1 MPNSNLRHIV
11 LVLDRS
17 GSMKTVKDDTEGG
30 LAAFLEAQHEN
41 TGDTRVSLYQFDT
54 KYEPVYENVALADVP
69 AFVLVPRGGTALL
82 DAIGRTISSVKTQI
96 KALDEDERPGEV
108 VLVILT
114 DGAENSSQEYTL
126 ERVKKMIEKRR
137 AKGWQVVFL
146 GADQDAITVAA
157 GMGIGRETSLAY
169 TARMTGRSIST
180 VARMMARGSE
190 SGKYEFTDEERK
202 AAVQKE
208 PDDGA
213 QA

>member
-17 GSMKTVKDDTEGG
+17 GSMTAVKDGTEGG

-41 TGDTRVSLYQFDT
+41 TGDTQVSLYQFDT

-69 AFVLVPRGGTALL
+69 AYVLVPRGGTALL

-114 DGAENSSQEYTL
+114 DGEENSSHEYTL
-126 ERVKKMIEKRR
+126 EQVKKKIEKRR

-169 TARMTGRSIST
+169 TARMTGRSMST
-180 VARMMARGSE
+180 VARMMARGSK

-202 AAVQKE
+202 AAIHGE
-208 PDDGA
+208 PEEGA

>member
-17 GSMKTVKDDTEGG
+17 GSMQAVKEDTEGG

-54 KYEPVYENVALADVP
+54 KYEAVYENLALAEVP
-69 AFVLVPRGGTALL
+69 AYVLMPRGGTALL
-82 DAIGRTISSVKTQI
+82 DAIGRTIAGVKGQI
-96 KALDEDERPGEV
+96 KAMDEDERPGEV

-169 TARMTGRSIST
+169 TARMTGKSMST
-180 VARMMARGSE
+180 VARMMARGSA
-190 SGKYEFTDEERK
+190 SGKYEFTDAERK
-202 AAVQKE
+202 AAQGD
-208 PDDGA
+208 PDSDPKA
-213 QA
+213 